1 MLFVIKPLNNFLF
14 KEEFKW
20 VCGDEDDDEMD
31 EDDDFCCFTVVLT
44 SGSLSFWFLY
54 LPLTIPDHKSEES

>member
-1 MLFVIKPLNNFLF
+1 M
-14 KEEFKW
+14 FKW